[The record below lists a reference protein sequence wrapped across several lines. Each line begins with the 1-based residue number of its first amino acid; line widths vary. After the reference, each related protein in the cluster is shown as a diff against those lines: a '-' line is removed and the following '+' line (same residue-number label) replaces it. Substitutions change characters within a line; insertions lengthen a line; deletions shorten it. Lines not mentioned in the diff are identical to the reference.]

1 MMADATPAQLLAQ
14 APHRDPSIPQLVKTT
29 PLEDAFRHIT
39 LEQAGV

>member
-1 MMADATPAQLLAQ
+1 LLAS
-14 APHRDPSIPQLVKTT
+14 APPRDASIPQLVKTT